1 MPTEKPLEYHGADG
15 RRYVGFLVLPD
26 TASGAGVLIAHGAP
40 GLEEHERDVARRLG
54 ALGYVALAIDYHGDG
69 ATFQTS
75 PSLVDGIMAV
85 LDDPSVLREPMIAG
99 LNALRAQPAVDFS
112 RIAVVGYCLGG
123 AAALELAYSGAE
135 VNAFVGLH
143 STLPE
148 RPVSSYSRIKG
159 KVLMLHGSKDPLV
172 SATQRATFEK
182 NMDEAR
188 VDWRFFIYGGAPH
201 AFAMKTVNAHN
212 MPGIEYEER
221 TDKRSWRA
229 MLDFFSET
237 IDQKKASMPAQS

>member
-1 MPTEKPLEYHGADG
+1 LPTEKPLEYHGADG
-15 RRYVGFLVLPD
+15 RRYVGFLALPD

-40 GLEEHERDVARRLG
+40 GLEEHERDVACRMA

-69 ATFQTS
+69 ATFSTA
-75 PSLVDGIMAV
+75 PHLVDGIMAV
-85 LDDPSVLREPMIAG
+85 LDDPAVLRDPMIAG
-99 LNALRAQPAVDFS
+99 LNALRVRSDVDPS

-135 VNAFVGLH
+135 VTAFVGLH
-143 STLPE
+143 STLAE
-148 RPVSSYSRIKG
+148 RPAESYRRIKG
-159 KVLMLHGSKDPLV
+159 KVLILHGSRDPLI
-172 SATQRATFEK
+172 SAAQRATFEK

-201 AFAMKTVNAHN
+201 AFSMKTVNAHN
-212 MPGIEYEER
+212 MPGVEYEER

-229 MLDFFSET
+229 MLDFLSET
-237 IDQKKASMPAQS
+237 IGRP